1 MQLHD
6 LTWPAVEAYLQHS
19 DGVIIPI
26 GSTEQ
31 HGPSGVIGT
40 DAMVAEAIAQE
51 TGRRADLLVGPLLSI
66 GVAEHHMA
74 FAGTLSLRPSTLI
87 ALLQDYLHS
96 LAHHGFRRFFFI
108 NGHGGN
114 IATLKAAFS
123 EFHTG
128 QRGRGGGRPLGCA
141 LVNWYEVAEVAS
153 LRRQFYADREG
164 RHATPSEIAVIQYLR
179 PDLMHDQPLPPPGPL
194 QPEAQGADDFRAKYP
209 DGRMGA
215 WADLANPEQGE
226 ALFEAA
232 VRGLMQQIPAFF
244 AEGV

>member
-6 LTWPAVEAYLQHS
+6 LTWPDVEDYLQRS
-19 DGVIIPI
+19 DGLMIPI

-40 DAMVAEAIAQE
+40 DAMVAKAIARE
-51 TGRRADLLVGPLLSI
+51 TGVRSDLLVGPLLSI

-74 FAGTLSLRPSTLI
+74 FPGTLSLRPSTLI

-96 LAHHGFRRFFFI
+96 LAQHGFRQFFFI

-123 EFHTG
+123 EIQTGERERGG
-128 QRGRGGGRPLGCA
+128 QRPLRCT
-141 LVNWYEVAEVAS
+141 LVNWYEVAEVVR
-153 LRRQFYADREG
+153 LRKQYYGDQEG

-179 PDLMHDQPLPPPGPL
+179 PDLIRKQPLPPPGPL
-194 QPEAQGADDFRAKYP
+194 QSEVQGAADFRAKYP
-209 DGRMGA
+209 DGRMGS
-215 WADLANPEQGE
+215 WPDLATPAQGQV
-226 ALFEAA
+226 LFDAA
-232 VRGLMQQIPAFF
+232 VRGLAQQVPTFF
-244 AEGV
+244 SEGG

>member
-6 LTWPAVEAYLQHS
+6 LTWPAVEAYLQRS
-19 DGVIIPI
+19 GGVIIPI

-40 DAMVAEAIAQE
+40 DAMVADAIARE
-51 TGRRADLLVGPLLSI
+51 TGRRADLLVAPLFSI

-74 FAGTLSLRPSTLI
+74 FPGTLSLRPSTLI
-87 ALLQDYLHS
+87 ALLLDTLHS

-123 EFHTG
+123 EIHAG
-128 QRGRGGGRPLGCA
+128 QRGQGGDRALGCA
-141 LVNWYEVAEVAS
+141 LVNWYEVADVVR
-153 LRRQFYADREG
+153 LRKQYYADREG

-179 PDLMHDQPLPPPGPL
+179 PDLIHDQPLPPPGPL
-194 QPEAQGADDFRAKYP
+194 RSEVQGADDFRAKYP
-209 DGRMGA
+209 DGRMGG
-215 WADLANPEQGE
+215 WSDLANPQQGQ

-232 VRGLMQQIPAFF
+232 VRGLVRQVPAFF
-244 AEGV
+244 SS